1 MDVVEGG
8 YKLTTFVQ
16 LSIGMLLGTLLTLGV
31 FYTFGIPT
39 EWETEI
45 TSVASSSEDPVKQSV
60 ALGIACFWLGVML
73 CIVAWLA
80 NVVWHY
86 IKDSPTAPYG
96 LSFVEDDDDED
107 RTLLHCRC
115 TDARLAIVRIIEG
128 FFCGVIA
135 TSGILLWTSTPT
147 ERRMYMGSGL
157 LVVTI
162 FVGII
167 FALLMIGQYSKRSV
181 L

>member
-8 YKLTTFVQ
+8 YKLSTFVQ

-39 EWETEI
+39 EWDTEI
-45 TSVASSSEDPVKQSV
+45 TSVASSSEAPVKQSV

-80 NVVWHY
+80 NAVWHY
-86 IKDSPTAPYG
+86 IKDSQTAPYG
-96 LSFVEDDDDED
+96 LAIGDEDEDED
-107 RTLLHCRC
+107 RTLFHCRC

-128 FFCGVIA
+128 LFCGIIA
-135 TSGILLWTSTPT
+135 TSGVLLWTSTST
-147 ERRMYMGSGL
+147 ERRLYMGSGL
-157 LVVTI
+157 LVVTT
-162 FVGII
+162 FVTVI
-167 FALLMIGQYSKRSV
+167 FALLMVGQYSKRSV